1 MRPIYFA
8 LAVAS
13 LLVTQP
19 AFAATIY
26 LDCQMADGNGGLSPW
41 TISLNEE
48 ASRVTVT
55 HPLATRT
62 LTASFTPDVIIWD
75 NGDFSLDRT
84 TLVLTRRPTFRGE
97 PLGRPDSGQCAVNSK
112 KRAI

>member
-8 LAVAS
+8 LTAA
-13 LLVTQP
+13 LVLITQP
-19 AFAATIY
+19 ALAGTVY
-26 LDCQMADGNGGLSPW
+26 LDCSMPDGNGGQAPW

-48 ASRVTVT
+48 ASRVTVN

-62 LTASFTPDVIIWD
+62 LMASFTPDSIIWD
-75 NGDFSLDRT
+75 SGDFTLDRT
-84 TLVLTRRPTFRGE
+84 SLVLTRRPTFRGE
-97 PLGRPDSGQCAVNSK
+97 PLGKPDSGQCKISTK